1 MTQAHETH
9 PTRRVHQQVRSAL
22 QRRLQRAVDTVAPAT
37 ARDPRAGVA
46 YLALEGCALG
56 WYAQVYPDT
65 ERWWDRTLGTIA
77 RYCGLPAPRRRLGSS
92 SPRWEQFPLRDEQP
106 LLDAVFTLIQHSGIQ
121 SVTLARV
128 AKVSGRDLD
137 WLVSMYG
144 TVDELLVVI
153 LDRVAS
159 DGFDDLAPLHLEPS
173 IEGVRSMLEVYSDD
187 RRSAALLRSVLLT
200 GFTISSGAALAA
212 QKLSPI
218 TRPESDALSDEE
230 WIAALAIDGWALSTS
245 ATATSCSTTTT
256 SAFPESPCAS
266 ARPPIPAPT
275 HDDPHAARVS
285 RG

>member
-1 MTQAHETH
+1 M
-9 PTRRVHQQVRSAL
+9 
-22 QRRLQRAVDTVAPAT
+22 
-37 ARDPRAGVA
+37 
-46 YLALEGCALG
+46 
-56 WYAQVYPDT
+56 
-65 ERWWDRTLGTIA
+65 
-77 RYCGLPAPRRRLGSS
+77 
-92 SPRWEQFPLRDEQP
+92 
-106 LLDAVFTLIQHSGIQ
+106 
-121 SVTLARV
+121 TLARV

-245 ATATSCSTTTT
+245 AAATSCSTTTT

-266 ARPPIPAPT
+266 ARPPIPAPHT
-275 HDDPHAARVS
+275 MILMPQEYQEVDSPLDGSCISGRMTKHLVKVQFCETSARVAGGSS
-285 RG
+285 RAGPTVGRSVSRSRRTVLRLRSSDGAILWGIMWQ